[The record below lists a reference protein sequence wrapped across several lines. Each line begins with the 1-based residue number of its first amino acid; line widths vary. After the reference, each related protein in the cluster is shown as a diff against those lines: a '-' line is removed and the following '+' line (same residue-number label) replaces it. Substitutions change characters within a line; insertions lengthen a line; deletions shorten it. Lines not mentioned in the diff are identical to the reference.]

1 MEKEKYS
8 IYLDTPEQ
16 DWFGDFENKT
26 EAMAFFN
33 TLDYHCDRYC
43 IGKEKVL
50 YHGEE
55 ELARATIKNL
65 TIFK

>member
-1 MEKEKYS
+1 MEKRKYS

-16 DWFGDFENKT
+16 DWLGDFDTKS
-26 EAMAFFN
+26 EAMAAFENF
-33 TLDYHCDRYC
+33 DSRCDKEC
-43 IGKEKVL
+43 VGLEKVL

-55 ELARATIKNL
+55 EIARAIIKDI